1 MIDLKKEDR
10 LTTLACSFDVLVH
23 DGLSTAFG
31 LVVRNRGVGE
41 SVDGAVPSYSAA
53 PVA

>member
-1 MIDLKKEDR
+1 M
-10 LTTLACSFDVLVH
+10 LVH

-31 LVVRNRGVGE
+31 LVVRNHSMGEGVG
-41 SVDGAVPSYSAA
+41 GTVPSYSTA